1 MLAAARPAGAADWPH
16 WRGPAFDGQ
25 APDTAG
31 LLAREPMAL
40 RVLWKRPLGIAYSG
54 ISIARGRAV
63 TMSSDG
69 KLDYV
74 VALDAA
80 TGATIWQHV
89 LETTVEPEDGSEG
102 GAKSVPAIDGDLV
115 FALGPK
121 GLLLAL
127 RLEDGSEVW
136 RLRIDDKL
144 GGVAPPFGFATS
156 PLVVGDVLIVQVGG
170 GQGRSVVGLDK
181 RTGKVVWSSGDD
193 SAQYGSPIQGQL
205 AGVEQVVSVTE
216 HLVSGVDAATGKI
229 HWSSKPKAGG
239 VPTAVLLGDDRL
251 LITGADRSVAYRV
264 RRAESGFAID
274 ELWTTRDLKNLEHN
288 FATPVVHQG
297 YVYGY
302 SGSFLTCV
310 SANDGKVAWK
320 SRPPGGFG
328 LILVDGRLVILDKDG
343 GVVVAD
349 ASPAGYREVTRVD
362 VFDRTSYAYPSFAD
376 GKIFVRNTKEIA
388 AVGVAPGAAP

>member
-31 LLAREPMAL
+31 LLAREPLAL

-63 TMSSDG
+63 TMYSDG
-69 KLDYV
+69 RFDHL

-80 TGATIWQHV
+80 TGATLWQGM
-89 LETTVEPEDGSEG
+89 LGTTFPGEDGSEG
-102 GAKSVPAIDGDLV
+102 GAKSVPTIDGDVV

-121 GLLLAL
+121 GSLLAV
-127 RLEDGSEVW
+127 RLADGSEIW
-136 RLRIDDKL
+136 RIQLDKAFDA
-144 GGVAPPFGFATS
+144 VQPAFGFATT
-156 PLVVGDVLIVQVGG
+156 PLVVGEQLIVQAGG
-170 GQGRSVVGLDK
+170 RKGRSVVGLDK
-181 RTGKVVWSSGDD
+181 SNGRLIWSAGDD
-193 SAQYGSPIQGQL
+193 TVNYGSPIVGRL
-205 AGVEQVVSVTE
+205 AGVDQIVSVTE
-216 HLVSGVDAATGKI
+216 RYFSGLETTTGKAL
-229 HWSSKPKAGG
+229 WSHELPAGA
-239 VPTAVLLGDDRL
+239 VPTPVPLGDDRL
-251 LITGADRSVAYRV
+251 LMTGAERSTAYRV
-264 RRAESGFAID
+264 RRAETGFAVD

-288 FATPVVHQG
+288 FATPVFHQG

-302 SGSFLTCV
+302 SGGFLTCV
-310 SANDGKVAWK
+310 SASDGKVAWK

-343 GVVVAD
+343 ALVVVD
-349 ASPAGYREVTRVD
+349 ASPAGYREVTRVEL
-362 VFDRTSYAYPSFAD
+362 FDRTSYAYPSFAD

-388 AVGVAPGAAP
+388 AVGVAPGTAP